1 MIEIETSLQ
10 ILRIFYSTS
19 QLSPSSSMPVNLSL
33 IIHEALLTRLFYAD
47 IRISS
52 ERADYHYYY
61 TDQRPISSIIMTKGE
76 AKPNLG
82 QLEEDDEFEEF
93 PVEEWKQEETDQS
106 DLQVLVL
113 LFSGL
118 KLPVLF

>member
-1 MIEIETSLQ
+1 
-10 ILRIFYSTS
+10 
-19 QLSPSSSMPVNLSL
+19 
-33 IIHEALLTRLFYAD
+33 
-47 IRISS
+47 
-52 ERADYHYYY
+52 
-61 TDQRPISSIIMTKGE
+61 MTKGE

-106 DLQVLVL
+106 DLQVLA
-113 LFSGL
+113 LFYSGL

>member
-1 MIEIETSLQ
+1 
-10 ILRIFYSTS
+10 
-19 QLSPSSSMPVNLSL
+19 MPVNLSL